1 MTDRIV
7 RNLLWLPLLFLL
19 TCCSIAVAKTK
30 TAETSVPSEAP
41 VFRIVYCAGST
52 GHFKPCPT

>member
-19 TCCSIAVAKTK
+19 VCCSNAVAKTN
-30 TAETSVPSEAP
+30 TAGTSATSDAP
-41 VFRIVYCAGST
+41 VLRIVYCAGST
-52 GHFKPCPT
+52 GHFQPCPT